1 LDLLNF
7 KEIDVFGPI
16 KLKNYVTKSDWGNEE
31 NKSRS
36 NENIGQIEEMNDS
49 LDDTENEDNSD
60 DGESITE
67 VVDTNLPSAG
77 INAILLSTCLALFYV
92 NNNRKKC

>member
-1 LDLLNF
+1 MNFEWIEVYNPNNVAIYISKWSIEDL
-7 KEIDVFGPI
+7 
-16 KLKNYVTKSDWGNEE
+16 EE
-31 NKSRS
+31 K
-36 NENIGQIEEMNDS
+36 DS
-49 LDDTENEDNSD
+49 ITPD

-77 INAILLSTCLALFYV
+77 ISAILLSTCLALFYV